1 METKYYYSLSV
12 QELTSAVRI
21 AMIKLKYSSPTMCI
35 YDCIWKDLL
44 DYCEERRI
52 EVFDEELAENF
63 SLDRY
68 NYRLGD
74 PCSKNDDFRK
84 KAVTRAMQYLMDYK
98 SYGVIFQLSSR
109 DNYQW
114 HDKYKSCFDGYV
126 ADMIKRGYAK
136 STLITIKSCLAGF
149 QQFSLQRNIT
159 SMSELK
165 EEDIES
171 FLITYSKY
179 ARSTIPSRLH
189 YLKTMLEYFY
199 QSGITEKN
207 LALACPKIK
216 YGKFANTIPSV
227 FSPQEVKKI
236 LNAIDRENPTG
247 KRDYAMILM
256 IVRLGLRI
264 EDVIHLKF
272 SDIDWHRKSI
282 RITQSK
288 TNSVV
293 TLPLL
298 EDVGWAIINYLKNGR
313 PETKCE
319 YIFIKHNAIHGYYG
333 EYETNPY
340 FILQKYLTRT
350 GIPTDHERRHGF
362 HALRHSLASEL
373 LQKDVP
379 LPVISGILGHAN
391 SDTTNVYLS
400 VDLKQLRK
408 CALEV
413 DYENK

>member
-1 METKYYYSLSV
+1 
-12 QELTSAVRI
+12 
-21 AMIKLKYSSPTMCI
+21 
-35 YDCIWKDLL
+35 
-44 DYCEERRI
+44 
-52 EVFDEELAENF
+52 
-63 SLDRY
+63 
-68 NYRLGD
+68 
-74 PCSKNDDFRK
+74 
-84 KAVTRAMQYLMDYK
+84 
-98 SYGVIFQLSSR
+98 
-109 DNYQW
+109 
-114 HDKYKSCFDGYV
+114 
-126 ADMIKRGYAK
+126 
-136 STLITIKSCLAGF
+136 
-149 QQFSLQRNIT
+149 
-159 SMSELK
+159 
-165 EEDIES
+165 
-171 FLITYSKY
+171 
-179 ARSTIPSRLH
+179 
-189 YLKTMLEYFY
+189 
-199 QSGITEKN
+199 
-207 LALACPKIK
+207 
-216 YGKFANTIPSV
+216 
-227 FSPQEVKKI
+227 
-236 LNAIDRENPTG
+236 
-247 KRDYAMILM
+247 MILM

-272 SDIDWHRKSI
+272 SDIDWHRKII

-319 YIFIKHNAIHGYYG
+319 YIFIKHNAIQGYYG

-350 GIPTDHERRHGF
+350 GISTDHERRHGF

-379 LPVISGILGHAN
+379 LPVISGVLGHAN